1 MRIERKK
8 EKMGSL
14 RRSRAVE
21 RVTPCAPL
29 AVHRLLRFAGSLF
42 AVFCFLIGL
51 AVAADQKPPSS
62 TVKGFQAP
70 LQYFEPPHELQMKS
84 YLEGAQAD
92 PGANGVIIIQNA
104 KLQTFREDGVKE
116 MTVKAPQCI
125 FDSRGQTVSS
135 AGPFQMQTSNV
146 MVQGVG
152 FFWKQTNSELL
163 ISNQQ
168 VTTVTG
174 QMTNSFTP

>member
-1 MRIERKK
+1 MRIKSTNKRA
-8 EKMGSL
+8 GSEIG
-14 RRSRAVE
+14 A
-21 RVTPCAPL
+21 PKAPL
-29 AVHRLLRFAGSLF
+29 RCAQIALFGALCFLVGF
-42 AVFCFLIGL
+42 AV
-51 AVAADQKPPSS
+51 ASDQKPAPS

-70 LQYFEPPHELQMKS
+70 LEYFDPPHELQMKS
-84 YLEGAQAD
+84 FLEGAQAD
-92 PGANGVIIIQNA
+92 PGADGVIIIQNA
-104 KLQTFREDGVKE
+104 KLQTFREDGSKE
-116 MTVKAPQCI
+116 MTVKAPQCA
-125 FDSRGQTVSS
+125 FDSRRYTVSS

-163 ISNQQ
+163 ISNRQ

>member
-1 MRIERKK
+1 M
-8 EKMGSL
+8 
-14 RRSRAVE
+14 V
-21 RVTPCAPL
+21 
-29 AVHRLLRFAGSLF
+29 
-42 AVFCFLIGL
+42 GL
-51 AVAADQKPPSS
+51 ALAADPKPPPPS

-70 LQYFEPPHELQMKS
+70 LEYFEPPHELQIKS
-84 YLEGAQAD
+84 FLEGAQAD
-92 PGANGVIIIQNA
+92 PGADGVIIIQDA
-104 KLQTFREDGVKE
+104 KLQTYREDGGKE
-116 MTVKAPQCI
+116 MTVKAPQCA
-125 FDSRGQTVSS
+125 FDSRQYTVSS

-146 MVQGVG
+146 TVQGVG

>member
-1 MRIERKK
+1 MNEHVGVK
-8 EKMGSL
+8 GGAHGVA
-14 RRSRAVE
+14 RSAAG
-21 RVTPCAPL
+21 TFALL
-29 AVHRLLRFAGSLF
+29 ALFCLLA
-42 AVFCFLIGL
+42 GL
-51 AVAADQKPPSS
+51 AVASDQKPPPAS

-70 LQYFEPPHELQMKS
+70 LEYFEPPHELQMKS
-84 YLEGAQAD
+84 FLEGAQAD
-92 PGANGVIIIQNA
+92 PGTDGVIIIQNA
-104 KLQTFREDGVKE
+104 KLQTFREDGTKE
-116 MTVKAPQCI
+116 MLVKAPQCI
-125 FDSRGQTVSS
+125 FDSRRYTVSS

-174 QMTNSFTP
+174 QMTNSFKP

>member
-1 MRIERKK
+1 MRIKRREIPKCGLN
-8 EKMGSL
+8 GSGAHGGT
-14 RRSRAVE
+14 RP
-21 RVTPCAPL
+21 T
-29 AVHRLLRFAGSLF
+29 
-42 AVFCFLIGL
+42 
-51 AVAADQKPPSS
+51 VAAAFALLMAILITGGFALASNQKPPAS
-62 TVKGFQAP
+62 TVRGFQAP
-70 LQYFEPPHELQMKS
+70 LEYFDPPHELQMKS
-84 YLEGAQAD
+84 FLEGAQAD
-92 PGANGVIIIQNA
+92 PGADGVIIIQDA
-104 KLQTFREDGVKE
+104 KLQTYREDGTKE
-116 MTVKAPQCI
+116 MLVKAPQCI
-125 FDSRGQTVSS
+125 FDSRRYTVSS